1 MDDLLTIP
9 ETPVRERP
17 PRLASPQLRL
27 FVRLFLLSAP
37 FILFLLFFEVR
48 FAQLEPSDIQAKK
61 HLLQRQLSRTQV
73 LILGSSHEFAGILP
87 KELGLPAFNLA
98 GQSQSLYYD
107 TALIYKYLP
116 QLKSLKLVILPISY
130 FSLEYELDEGPEPW
144 RAYQY
149 DYFYSI
155 PHRNW
160 HKAISA
166 RNFSA
171 YFLCS
176 ESFRARVTFGLA
188 TNAILHFDEWGGLT
202 NRPDGN
208 LLPAR
213 ADTNF
218 LYTAAVGTIQ
228 RHEAMMKPEN
238 MKPILARLDR
248 LIQDL
253 QRRHIQVLL
262 ITSPVTRFYSHLI
275 QAATY
280 RQMQQ
285 AVHQLARHYRIPYRN
300 YMFDS
305 RFSDSDFA
313 DADHLNVR
321 GAHKFSR
328 ILKAEL
334 RRDLGM
340 ETPSPAPAQPH
351 QTSVRK

>member
-1 MDDLLTIP
+1 MDELLTLP
-9 ETPVRERP
+9 ETPAKERL
-17 PRLASPQLRL
+17 PRPARPQLRL
-27 FVRLFLLSAP
+27 FVRLFLLSLP

-61 HLLQRQLSRTQV
+61 HLFERQLSRTQV

-87 KELGLPAFNLA
+87 KELGLPAFDLA

-116 QLKSLKLVILPISY
+116 RLKSLKLVILPVSY
-130 FSLEYELDEGPEPW
+130 FSLQYELDEGPEAW

-160 HKAISA
+160 HKTISA

-188 TNAILHFDEWGGLT
+188 TNATVHFDEWGGLT

-208 LLPAR
+208 LLPAK
-213 ADTNF
+213 ADTNV
-218 LYTAAVGTIQ
+218 LCNAAVGTIQ

-253 QRRHIQVLL
+253 RRRHIHVLL
-262 ITSPVTRFYSHLI
+262 ITSPVTRFYGALM
-275 QAATY
+275 QPATY
-280 RQMQQ
+280 RQMQR
-285 AVHQLARHYRIPYRN
+285 AIHQLTQKYHVPYRN
-300 YMFDS
+300 YTFDS
-305 RFSDSDFA
+305 RFNDSDFA
-313 DADHLNVR
+313 DADHLNFR

-328 ILKAEL
+328 ILKTEL
-334 RRDLGM
+334 LRQLGIKK
-340 ETPSPAPAQPH
+340 PSSAPARPE
-351 QTSVRK
+351 